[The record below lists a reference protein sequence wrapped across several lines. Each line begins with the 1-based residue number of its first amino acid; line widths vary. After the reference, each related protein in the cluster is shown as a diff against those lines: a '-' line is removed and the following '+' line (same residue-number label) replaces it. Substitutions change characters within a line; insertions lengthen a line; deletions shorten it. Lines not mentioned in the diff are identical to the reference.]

1 MQVVSSL
8 YEHVSIFFY
17 IHDLFAVFT
26 FKLMYWLKKD
36 AAYATSWKIL
46 LLQLS
51 SVSEFLLIAYQ
62 RLRCPTFALFPAG
75 FVG

>member
-1 MQVVSSL
+1 MNMFA
-8 YEHVSIFFY
+8 YFFIFFY
-17 IHDLFAVFT
+17 IHGLFAVFT

-51 SVSEFLLIAYQ
+51 SVSEILLTAYQ
-62 RLRCPTFALFPAG
+62 RIRCHTFALIAAG

>member
-1 MQVVSSL
+1 MNML
-8 YEHVSIFFY
+8 AYFFIFFY
-17 IHDLFAVFT
+17 IHGLFAVFT

-51 SVSEFLLIAYQ
+51 SVSEILLTAYQ
-62 RLRCPTFALFPAG
+62 RIRCHTFALIAAG

>member
-1 MQVVSSL
+1 MNML
-8 YEHVSIFFY
+8 AYFFIFFY

-51 SVSEFLLIAYQ
+51 SVSEILLTAYQ
-62 RLRCPTFALFPAG
+62 RIRCHTFALIAAG